1 MAEGKVCFC
10 LVLSEVEI
18 FLSSVDFQVVSH
30 GVDRELNRDAMGR
43 SDPEV
48 PALRHVYKTAMK
60 IVLYCI

>member
-1 MAEGKVCFC
+1 MLLFC
-10 LVLSEVEI
+10 IIKEKIL
-18 FLSSVDFQVVSH
+18 LSSVDFQVVSH

-60 IVLYCI
+60 IVLCLYLIKLL

>member
-1 MAEGKVCFC
+1 M
-10 LVLSEVEI
+10 EI

-60 IVLYCI
+60 IVLCLYLIELLVK